1 MRGKPSYHLYAAI
14 TILFWSMAFV
24 FTRLALKHFSA
35 DALGLL
41 RYLIASAA
49 LLVVALFTRM
59 KRPALR
65 DVPWFLLSGAVG
77 FAVYM
82 MVFNRGSQSVSS
94 STGSVILATTP
105 ILTAL
110 LARWIYKEKLR
121 GLQYAA
127 IGVSFLGVAVL
138 TVLRG
143 GFTLGGGL
151 VFMFAS
157 ALLVAIYNLLQ
168 RRLTRTYTALQST
181 TYSIFAGTLM
191 LCVYLPQAIPEVRT
205 AAPEQFLYLAI
216 LGIFSSAVAYCAWAK
231 ALSLAE
237 NASSVS
243 NYMFITPFL
252 TTLLGLWIAG
262 EPLELSTAVGGAL
275 IIGGL
280 LLFRFGPRLLRA
292 RAR

>member
-59 KRPALR
+59 KPPALR